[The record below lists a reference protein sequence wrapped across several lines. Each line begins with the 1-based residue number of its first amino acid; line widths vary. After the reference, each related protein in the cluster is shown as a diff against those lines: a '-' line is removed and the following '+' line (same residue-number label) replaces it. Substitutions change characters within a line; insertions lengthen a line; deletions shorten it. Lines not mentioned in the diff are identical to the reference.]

1 MGEILMA
8 IATAFLIPA
17 LSAVWSRRRKSDAEA
32 AESLI
37 FGLLI
42 LAAAISCFYFGLTL
56 PIAVDVEVLET
67 LLVILKI
74 MLFAAGVF
82 GGMAA
87 AAIIWESFKGF
98 SEGTKRG

>member
-1 MGEILMA
+1 VGEILMA

-17 LSAVWSRRRKSDAEA
+17 LSAVWSRRRKSDAES

-56 PIAVDVEVLET
+56 PITVNVEVLDVLLLILRFM
-67 LLVILKI
+67 LLV
-74 MLFAAGVF
+74 AGVF
-82 GGMAA
+82 GGMAG
-87 AAIIWESFKGF
+87 AAIIWEAAKGF
-98 SEGTKRG
+98 SEGTK

>member
-1 MGEILMA
+1 VGEILMA

-17 LSAVWSRRRKSDAEA
+17 LSAVWSRRRKSNAEA

-56 PIAVDVEVLET
+56 PITVDVEVLDV

-74 MLFAAGVF
+74 MLFVAGVF
-82 GGMAA
+82 GGMAG
-87 AAIIWESFKGF
+87 AAITWEAVKGF
-98 SEGTKRG
+98 SDGMKRG